1 MWLPGAAF
9 ADATLWWRYQRSIH
23 FAISFLTGNGPILKP
38 DTDAQ
43 AVFSCAVMLCGKFGI
58 ALLVSMV
65 AGTLTALSAPKSQ
78 FGANAYQ
85 MNRFLRRHVA
95 AGTTT
100 GDDANPSIGSPA
112 VEPSTLS
119 PKAAPASPTV
129 SAASSPVTAFVPP
142 AAASSNS
149 ASSLAARV
157 NAHIAHTWS
166 LQRGIDPNETLRA
179 LPAYL
184 HAEVTLEL
192 AGAVL
197 RYSAADGSDA
207 VGGDHGG
214 THISETFF
222 NHHVLHHTK
231 AK

>member
-1 MWLPGAAF
+1 M
-9 ADATLWWRYQRSIH
+9 H

-43 AVFSCAVMLCGKFGI
+43 AAFSCVVMLCGKFGI

-85 MNRFLRRHVA
+85 MNRFLQRHA
-95 AGTTT
+95 AGTS
-100 GDDANPSIGSPA
+100 DAKPSLGSPVVDPSISLPNAETASPA
-112 VEPSTLS
+112 VSPLS
-119 PKAAPASPTV
+119 AT
-129 SAASSPVTAFVPP
+129 SSSVTAFAPSIDWT
-142 AAASSNS
+142 SSS
-149 ASSLAARV
+149 SSLAARV
-157 NAHIAHTWS
+157 NAHIAHAWS

-179 LPAYL
+179 LPAHL

-197 RYSAADGSDA
+197 R
-207 VGGDHGG
+207 
-214 THISETFF
+214 
-222 NHHVLHHTK
+222 
-231 AK
+231 